1 MPYAIPRYLKANGL
15 VTLFKSNKK
24 MYMMRFS
31 LIKTGEKQ
39 QQVKR
44 ENNKLHHFSIFF
56 LNNNIFDKGDKI
68 VC

>member
-24 MYMMRFS
+24 MYMMRFG

-44 ENNKLHHFSIFF
+44 EQ
-56 LNNNIFDKGDKI
+56 
-68 VC
+68 